1 MPDLRLLK
9 VHIPSIPQLPLVIG
23 LFFPSL
29 FRPDDVLCLLDNP
42 QLIRLRSA
50 RPLSPI
56 RELSTIASSFLL
68 MLLSRHSLSSPIAR
82 ARISHSGLKMG
93 TRGAIEEVPG
103 LPFWRK
109 EILNNIYSCQS
120 VNMSSLVMLMS
131 ECFGH
136 PSVWKVSLLYLL
148 LALPVT
154 FHLPP
159 SSLIYFTLSCY
170 CPGQCGVCVHCCVGG
185 WGSLSLSL
193 SLSRARFPA
202 CKRERERERERG
214 R

>member
-29 FRPDDVLCLLDNP
+29 FRLDDVLCLLDNP

-82 ARISHSGLKMG
+82 AHLAQWAQNGYQGCHIGG
-93 TRGAIEEVPG
+93 TRVAILEEGIIEQHIQRPKCQYV
-103 LPFWRK
+103 LFSDVDVRMFWP
-109 EILNNIYSCQS
+109 
-120 VNMSSLVMLMS
+120 SLCLES
-131 ECFGH
+131 
-136 PSVWKVSLLYLL
+136 
-148 LALPVT
+148 
-154 FHLPP
+154 
-159 SSLIYFTLSCY
+159 
-170 CPGQCGVCVHCCVGG
+170 
-185 WGSLSLSL
+185 
-193 SLSRARFPA
+193 
-202 CKRERERERERG
+202 
-214 R
+214 